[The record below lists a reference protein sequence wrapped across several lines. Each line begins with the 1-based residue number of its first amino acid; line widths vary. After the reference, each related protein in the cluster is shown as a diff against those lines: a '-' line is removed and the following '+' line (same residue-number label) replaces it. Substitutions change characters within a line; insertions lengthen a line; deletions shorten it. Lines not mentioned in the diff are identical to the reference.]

1 LGGWCCRNKVLGV
14 AIACS
19 NTFGLV
25 TGAFLLGFGLV
36 EIPRSMWRNADLQYR
51 QKVLSHKIAKA
62 AVKLDDAHQ
71 ELSTAIVIAQ
81 ATSNQMAR
89 HDSLRPCMDVID
101 EIMTEMVCMLCS
113 YNNFYD
119 TGFWAPARC
128 CHRLGAFT
136 E

>member
-1 LGGWCCRNKVLGV
+1 MGGWCCRNKVLGV

-71 ELSTAIVIAQ
+71 ELSTAIVVH
-81 ATSNQMAR
+81 T
-89 HDSLRPCMDVID
+89 HTHTLSLSLVAVMLYPRPYVLYSAFLVHKFGV
-101 EIMTEMVCMLCS
+101 VCS
-113 YNNFYD
+113 SIQ
-119 TGFWAPARC
+119 T
-128 CHRLGAFT
+128 
-136 E
+136 

>member
-1 LGGWCCRNKVLGV
+1 VVCWGLTDRNKVLGV

-51 QKVLSHKIAKA
+51 QKVLSHKIAKV

-71 ELSTAIVIAQ
+71 ELSTAIVVYF
-81 ATSNQMAR
+81 TL
-89 HDSLRPCMDVID
+89 SLLQVPFFFAAVWNF
-101 EIMTEMVCMLCS
+101 LLHSSYCS
-113 YNNFYD
+113 
-119 TGFWAPARC
+119 WLAS
-128 CHRLGAFT
+128 
-136 E
+136 